1 MQVSNNF
8 GLLSATVKI
17 FQQILGLST
26 DILHSVKMSFNKF
39 RTLSFK
45 LKKQINIDELAD
57 KENFEMKRSYLTG
70 NEIKTDLIACKIM
83 GIRKPRTT
91 PDLPRPSC
99 KNILCNRLTCLNRHV
114 KLDWLNLSL
123 TAFKLKLKSIFLNNN
138 VPDI

>member
-91 PDLPRPSC
+91 PEVPRPTYDGSSSNVQWVEISGC
-99 KNILCNRLTCLNRHV
+99 RY
-114 KLDWLNLSL
+114 
-123 TAFKLKLKSIFLNNN
+123 SITEQRWAQGQHPHL
-138 VPDI
+138 PIYSWAI